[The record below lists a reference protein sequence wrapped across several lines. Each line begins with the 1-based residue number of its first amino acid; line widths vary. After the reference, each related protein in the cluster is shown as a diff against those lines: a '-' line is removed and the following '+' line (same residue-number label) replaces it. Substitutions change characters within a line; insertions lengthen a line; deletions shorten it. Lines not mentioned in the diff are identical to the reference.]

1 MQVETKVG
9 MYKSETILYSV
20 QLGMDRFFFFKRS
33 FCYEN
38 KNEKTKNETIVF
50 KTTVFLKR
58 FH

>member
-9 MYKSETILYSV
+9 MYKSESILYSV

-38 KNEKTKNETIVF
+38 YDEKNEKRNGRFLMKIV
-50 KTTVFLKR
+50 
-58 FH
+58 